1 MLRTLYCLICTAA
14 LLAACPSAEAKVKAV
29 ASFSIISDL
38 VQRVGGTDITL
49 TTIVGPNADTHVYEP
64 KPDDAKAMADA
75 DIVFVNGLGFEG
87 WQERLVQASGYQKDV
102 ITVSKGIETLTLPGS
117 EGGVDPHAWQS
128 ATNAIIYT
136 ENIRNALCRADP
148 ASCQGF
154 ETRARQLVKE
164 IAQLD
169 SDIISAVAKIPAGK
183 RVIIT
188 SHDAFGYFARAY
200 GITFLAPEG
209 VSTNSEASA
218 RDVANLIRQIRDRQA
233 TALFMETISDPRL
246 IEQIASE
253 TGARIGGALFSDALS
268 EPGEGASSYI
278 EMMQHNA
285 GLIIAAMSGS

>member
-14 LLAACPSAEAKVKAV
+14 LLATSSSAEAKVKAV

-87 WQERLVQASGYQKDV
+87 WQERLVQASGYQKEV
-102 ITVSKGIETLTLPGS
+102 ITVSKGIEALTLPGS
-117 EGGVDPHAWQS
+117 EGGLDPHAWQS
-128 ATNAIIYT
+128 ATNAIIYA
-136 ENIRNALCRADP
+136 ENIRDALCRADP

-169 SDIISAVAKIPAGK
+169 SDIKSTVAKIPAEK

-188 SHDAFGYFARAY
+188 SHDAFGYFGRAY

-233 TALFMETISDPRL
+233 AALFMETISDPRL

-253 TGARIGGALFSDALS
+253 TGVRIGGALFSDALS
-268 EPGEGASSYI
+268 QPGEGASSYV

-285 GLIIAAMSGS
+285 GLIIAAMTGS